1 MPRIS
6 SRGEN
11 MPASPIRRLVPYAEL
26 AKRKGTKVYHL
37 NIGQP
42 DIETAP
48 PFMEAVK
55 KANIKVLEYSHSAGN
70 ESYRRKLVNYYA
82 KFNISLSHEDILIT
96 TGGSEAILFTM
107 LACLNP
113 DDEVIIPEP
122 LYANYIGFAVQ
133 AGVKVVPITTYLQN
147 NFALPKASVF
157 ESLITSRTR
166 AILINN
172 PANPAGSHYTKQEL
186 DALKALVQKY
196 DLYLIADEVYK
207 EFVYDGQKFYSVLQ
221 LEGLEDHVIMID
233 SVSKRYSACGARIGC
248 LVTKNK
254 SVYQTVLK
262 FAQARLS
269 PPSLGQIGAEA
280 AVDTPD
286 TYFEQVIAEYKERRD
301 VLFEA
306 LSQIDGVICP
316 KPSGAFYGMIELP
329 IQDSDH
335 FAQWL
340 LENFSF
346 EGATVMVAPA
356 TGFYATPGLGK
367 NQVRI
372 AYVLKKEELIHAAK
386 CLKEA
391 IKIYT
396 QEQVSMLNN
405 HS

>member
-1 MPRIS
+1 
-6 SRGEN
+6 
-11 MPASPIRRLVPYAEL
+11 MPASPIRKLVPYAEQ
-26 AKRKGTKVYHL
+26 AKRKGVKVYHL

-55 KANIKVLEYSHSAGN
+55 KANIRVLEYSHSAGN
-70 ESYRRKLVNYYA
+70 ESYRRKLVDYYA
-82 KFNISLSHEDILIT
+82 KFNISVTYEEIMVT
-96 TGGSEAILFTM
+96 TGGSEAILFAM

-113 DDEVIIPEP
+113 EEEIIIPEP

-147 NFALPKASVF
+147 NFALPKASDF
-157 ESLITSRTR
+157 EALITPKTR

-172 PANPAGSHYTKQEL
+172 PANPAGSLYSKQEL
-186 DALKALVQKY
+186 EALKNLVKKH

-207 EFVYDGQKFYSVLQ
+207 EFVYDGQSFHSVLQ
-221 LEGLEDHVIMID
+221 LDGLEEHVIMID

-248 LVTKNK
+248 LITRNK
-254 SVYQTVLK
+254 SVYQTALK

-286 TYFEQVIAEYKERRD
+286 SYFEQVIAEYKVRRD

-306 LSQIDGVICP
+306 LSQIEGVVCP

-340 LENFSF
+340 LETFSF

-391 IKIYT
+391 LKIYT
-396 QEQVSMLNN
+396 QQHVSLVNN